1 MNFNVLHLNSSSH
14 EGGAAR
20 AAQRLHQALLA
31 NGIDSSFISGDPKA
45 KNLWR
50 HLRARWRYKGFRAA
64 TPGLHTIAWP
74 DTNLGRQLLRNPN
87 SQLVRHF
94 HWLGDDLLSIEQL
107 GRLKGPL
114 CWTLHDMWPFCGA
127 EHYTTDSRF
136 LNGYLSTPRPPG
148 ESGQDLNCRTW
159 ARKRRAWRRPLQL
172 IAPSRWLQNHVQ
184 CSALLGQWPCLHI
197 PNAIDDQQWHPLD
210 QEFARDALGLP
221 RDRPLVLFVAMGGLA
236 DPRKGADLLVEAMQ
250 YLRQQLPAELVLVG
264 GQPLQELPFPCHDL
278 GSVQDDRLLKLAY
291 AASDLLA
298 LPSRLDNLPNTA
310 LEAQMCGRPVVAFN
324 SSGTAETVEPGL
336 TGALAEGLDPKAFAH
351 AVLDVLQSQTPELI
365 THNCRKRAIE
375 LWCPSVVANAHKNM
389 YQELMTEK

>member
-1 MNFNVLHLNSSSH
+1 MKINVLHLNSSTH
-14 EGGAAR
+14 DGGAAR
-20 AAQRLHQALLA
+20 AAQRLHMALLGH
-31 NGIDSSFISGDPKA
+31 GINSTFQAGSPEAINP
-45 KNLWR
+45 WR
-50 HLRARWRYKGFRAA
+50 HWRARWRYRGFR
-64 TPGLHTIAWP
+64 TVVPGLHTIAWP
-74 DTNLGRQLLRNPN
+74 DTVLGRQLLRNHN

-136 LNGYLSTPRPPG
+136 LNGYLSTPRPLG

-184 CSALLGQWPCLHI
+184 RSALLGQWPCVHI
-197 PNAIDDQQWHPLD
+197 PNAIDDQQWHPLN

-264 GQPLQELPFPCHDL
+264 GQPPHELPFPCHSL
-278 GSVQDDRLLKLAY
+278 GSIHDNRLLKLAY

-336 TGALAEGLDPKAFAH
+336 TGALAEGLEPKALAQ
-351 AVLDVLQSQTPELI
+351 ALLDVLQYQKPRLMVD
-365 THNCRKRAIE
+365 NCRKRAIE
-375 LWCPSVVANAHKNM
+375 LWSPSVVAKAHKII
-389 YQELMTEK
+389 YQELMAEK

>member
-1 MNFNVLHLNSSSH
+1 
-14 EGGAAR
+14 
-20 AAQRLHQALLA
+20 
-31 NGIDSSFISGDPKA
+31 
-45 KNLWR
+45 
-50 HLRARWRYKGFRAA
+50 
-64 TPGLHTIAWP
+64 
-74 DTNLGRQLLRNPN
+74 
-87 SQLVRHF
+87 
-94 HWLGDDLLSIEQL
+94 
-107 GRLKGPL
+107 
-114 CWTLHDMWPFCGA
+114 
-127 EHYTTDSRF
+127 
-136 LNGYLSTPRPPG
+136 
-148 ESGQDLNCRTW
+148 
-159 ARKRRAWRRPLQL
+159 
-172 IAPSRWLQNHVQ
+172 
-184 CSALLGQWPCLHI
+184 LHI

-264 GQPLQELPFPCHDL
+264 GQPLQELPFPCHNL

-351 AVLDVLQSQTPELI
+351 AILDVLQSQTPELI